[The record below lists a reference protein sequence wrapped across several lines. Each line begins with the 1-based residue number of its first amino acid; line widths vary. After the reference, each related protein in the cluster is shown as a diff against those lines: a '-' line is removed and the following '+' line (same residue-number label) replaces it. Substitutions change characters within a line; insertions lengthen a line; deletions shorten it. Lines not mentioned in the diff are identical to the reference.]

1 MRFINFKNKLVNSTF
16 QSILRFLQLYL
27 ILAALNV
34 IFDNDLRLL
43 TPLSYSTD
51 YLFNRLGLILLI
63 VLVEFKSKYSSSQEV

>member
-16 QSILRFLQLYL
+16 KSILRFLQLYL

-43 TPLSYSTD
+43 TPLSCSTD